1 MKHIMTWSVL
11 SLLSLSAF
19 ANNVAVKCDLS
30 INENTVKCPLVGFC
44 PEKTLRES
52 SLSVSQVLNEGQV
65 IDHSLT
71 LNKVVLYPGTKKQDR
86 HSVYLLPGDERA
98 TKLRDEKDTDLVS
111 FESSTKVNIN
121 MQSVG
126 DTVHVILASGGSN
139 YRFRMQGN
147 FTGKLT
153 GWVYA
158 DIVNEK
164 GNPAKLPIYATCSK
178 MNALAISESE
188 LQKEAIERHL
198 REKKEQEGSAV
209 QQ

>member
-52 SLSVSQVLNEGQV
+52 NLTVSQVLTEGQV
-65 IDHSLT
+65 IDHALT
-71 LNKVVLYPGTKKQDR
+71 LNKVVLYPGTKKQDK
-86 HSVYLLPGDERA
+86 HNVYLLPGDERA
-98 TKLRDEKDTDLVS
+98 TKLREEKETDLVS
-111 FESSTKVNIN
+111 FESSTKVNLN

-158 DIVNEK
+158 DVVNEK
-164 GNPAKLPIYATCSK
+164 GNPSKLPIYATCSK